1 MQYRKDIQILRGLA
15 VLLVVGF
22 HLEIPGFRSGFLGV
36 DAFFVISGFLMA
48 GLYNPQRI
56 GDFFTRRARRLLPA
70 YFATVL
76 LTLAASAVLTRG
88 SEFDQVRTQSLFAA
102 LAASNLGFWL
112 ENSYFDKASF
122 KPLLHLWSLGVELQ
136 FYLLIPLLYRFVHRR
151 PGRFALLIVASLT
164 GCAVMVALSTKT
176 AFFWM
181 PLRLWEFLLGYG
193 AFQVGQSLPIWLG
206 SRPRLQSGL
215 RAVAL
220 TAWLIV
226 PWLPVDGQA
235 VQVLSGHPGLAALTL
250 CLATA
255 LILVL
260 GLPQALETTQPG
272 TALEVIGRY
281 SYSIY
286 LAHFPVIVLFL
297 YRPFGGTRLK
307 VDTPLQS
314 LILVGLIAVASL
326 VLHHGIENRWRSASS
341 RPWRQGLIA
350 WGLLALLLP
359 GTEQIQHR
367 LTPEAERR
375 IDAAWTDRA
384 PYRCGKL
391 ARITAPTARSCDL
404 TPEVD
409 RQAPVVYLVG
419 NSHAD
424 SIKTT
429 LAEVARSQNVDLRFL
444 VENTPL
450 MAGGMS
456 PEGVIAEARAH
467 QATAILLHFSAGYPS
482 ATVIERLAALGAQA
496 GMAVAF
502 LMPVP
507 TWERHVPE
515 ALLDQLL
522 HATPLPQQTAIDY
535 ARKQAALVTDL
546 QRIGARYPLKVFDTA
561 DLLCPHD
568 LCRVA
573 DDAGY
578 PLYFD
583 TGHLT
588 LTGAAWLR
596 PRLDQILTQW
606 RADKAFSR
614 SR

>member
-1 MQYRKDIQILRGLA
+1 MRYRKDIQILRGLA

-22 HLEIPGFRSGFLGV
+22 HLEVPGFRSGFLGV

-48 GLYNPQRI
+48 GLYDPQRI
-56 GDFFTRRARRLLPA
+56 GEFFTRRARRLLPA

-76 LTLAASAVLTRG
+76 LTVVASAILTRG

-102 LAASNLGFWL
+102 LAASNIGFWL
-112 ENSYFDKASF
+112 ENSYFDKAAF

-136 FYLLIPLLYRFVHRR
+136 FYLLIPLLYRFIHRR
-151 PGRFALLIVASLT
+151 PGRFALLMLGSLA
-164 GCAVMVALSTKT
+164 GCAAMVTLSTKT

-181 PLRLWEFLLGYG
+181 PFRLWEFLLGYG
-193 AFQVGQSLPIWLG
+193 AFRVAEALPTGL
-206 SRPRLQSGL
+206 SRRPTLQSTL
-215 RAVAL
+215 RVTAL
-220 TAWLIV
+220 MAWLIV
-226 PWLPVDGQA
+226 PWLPLDGQA
-235 VQVLSGHPGLAALTL
+235 VQILSGHPGLAALTL

-255 LILVL
+255 VILVL
-260 GLPQALETTQPG
+260 GLPGMLETSQPG
-272 TALEVIGRY
+272 TALETMGRY
-281 SYSIY
+281 SYAIY

-307 VDTPLQS
+307 VDAPAQS
-314 LILVGLIAVASL
+314 LILVGLIAAASL
-326 VLHHGIENRWRSASS
+326 MLHHGVENRWRTSSS

-359 GTEQIQHR
+359 AAERVRHR
-367 LTPEAERR
+367 LTPEAEQR

-391 ARITAPTARSCDL
+391 SRITAPTARSCDL

-409 RQAPVVYLVG
+409 QHAPVVFLVG

-424 SIKTT
+424 SIKTI
-429 LAEVARSQNVDLRFL
+429 LADVARSRNVDLRFL

-456 PEGVIAEARAH
+456 PEGVIAEARTH
-467 QATAILLHFSAGYPS
+467 QASAILLHFSSGSPS
-482 ATVIERLAALGAQA
+482 TAVIERMAALGAQA
-496 GMAVAF
+496 GIAVAV

-515 ALLDQLL
+515 ALLDQWL
-522 HATPLPQQTAIDY
+522 HGTPLPRQTSLDY
-535 ARKQAALVTDL
+535 ASKQAPVLAEL
-546 QRIGARYPLKVFDTA
+546 QRIGARLPLKVFDTA
-561 DLLCPHD
+561 DLLCPQG
-568 LCRVA
+568 LCRME
-573 DDAGY
+573 DDAGH

-588 LTGAAWLR
+588 LTGAALLR
-596 PRLDQILTQW
+596 PRLDEVLTQW
-606 RADKAFSR
+606 RSDKAFSR